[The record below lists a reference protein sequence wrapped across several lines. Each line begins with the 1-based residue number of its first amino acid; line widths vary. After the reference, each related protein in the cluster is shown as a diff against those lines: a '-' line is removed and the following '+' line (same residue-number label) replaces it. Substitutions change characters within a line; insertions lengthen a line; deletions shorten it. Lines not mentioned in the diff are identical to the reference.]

1 MSQEERPA
9 GFQALF
15 REHYPAVLRR
25 IALLIGDRAAAE
37 DLTQEVF
44 LRLYRNPPE
53 DLERVGPWLHR
64 VLTRIV
70 YDHYRKSGR
79 ETNLAEKQLHQA
91 MAEEQAHPSNEA
103 AVIQSW
109 ERDVVRQVLNKLSER
124 DRQALLMKE
133 QGYSHAE
140 IAAALQVNPRIVGTL
155 LMRAAN
161 RFKKNMP
168 TEEVLES

>member
-1 MSQEERPA
+1 MPLEERPA
-9 GFQALF
+9 LFQALF
-15 REHYPAVLRR
+15 REHYPSVLRK

-79 ETNLAEKQLHQA
+79 DSNLAEKQLRQA
-91 MAEEQAHPSNEA
+91 MSEEQAHPSNET
-103 AVIQSW
+103 AVIQNW

-133 QGYSHAE
+133 KGFSHAE
-140 IAAALQVNPRIVGTL
+140 IAEALQVNPKIVGTL
-155 LMRAAN
+155 LMRASS
-161 RFKKNMP
+161 RFKKNLLM
-168 TEEVLES
+168 EEVMES

>member
-1 MSQEERPA
+1 MPQEERPA

-15 REHYPAVLRR
+15 REHYPTVLRK

-53 DLERVGPWLHR
+53 DLDRVGPWLHR

-79 ETNLAEKQLHQA
+79 QSDLAEKQLQQA
-91 MAEEQAHPSNEA
+91 MAEEQAYPSNET
-103 AVIQSW
+103 AVIQNW
-109 ERDVVRQVLNKLSER
+109 EREVVRRVLNKLSER
-124 DRQALLMKE
+124 DRSALLMKE
-133 QGYSHAE
+133 KGYSHAE
-140 IAAALQVNPRIVGTL
+140 IAEALQVNPKIVGSL
-155 LMRAAN
+155 LMRASN
-161 RFKKNMP
+161 RLKKNLL
-168 TEEVLES
+168 TEEVMES